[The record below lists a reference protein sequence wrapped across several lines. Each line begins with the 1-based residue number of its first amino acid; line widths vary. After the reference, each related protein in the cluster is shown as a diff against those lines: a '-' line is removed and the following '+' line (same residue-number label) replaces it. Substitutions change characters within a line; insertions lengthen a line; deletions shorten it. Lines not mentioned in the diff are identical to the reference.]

1 MTMQQPTQLIVTE
14 TDSCDFLEVSR
25 QSFGGPRRE
34 SVTQILRIGSYGF
47 FHSRDVFGGCPTRSS
62 RRFLRLECF
71 EPAGNGVIPVFE
83 LAKLERE
90 VLHEKATQALR
101 RG

>member
-1 MTMQQPTQLIVTE
+1 MTLPTMLRVGPHGGDAVKRE
-14 TDSCDFLEVSR
+14 RANLVLDSDRGL
-25 QSFGGPRRE
+25 P
-34 SVTQILRIGSYGF
+34 
-47 FHSRDVFGGCPTRSS
+47 
-62 RRFLRLECF
+62 CF

-101 RG
+101 RS